1 MLFFINILIEKRRI
15 SINGEEEEREA
26 SRNFK

>member
-1 MLFFINILIEKRRI
+1 MLIFYNILIEKRRI
-15 SINGEEEEREA
+15 SIHGEEEREA